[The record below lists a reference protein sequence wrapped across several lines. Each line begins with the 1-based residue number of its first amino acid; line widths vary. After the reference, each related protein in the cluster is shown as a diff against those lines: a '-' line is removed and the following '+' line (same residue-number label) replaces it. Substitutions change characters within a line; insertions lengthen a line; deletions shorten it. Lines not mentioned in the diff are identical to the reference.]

1 MDAKVMEDIL
11 QTGKRYRVYGV
22 NLREYCAGIG
32 ISVSRWFR
40 IMKACCRELSPK
52 AIRKPQVSPYALTDK
67 EQQLVVAYAL
77 EHPRYY
83 HREMAYRM
91 IDDNIVYTSP
101 STVYRIL
108 KKYGLIRENVHTK
121 RYGWVHRYSNEAQY
135 PDELWQADI
144 TYVRY
149 KHKDVYQLSF
159 IDVYSRFVVV
169 SVPLT
174 TMESSTVSKVFARFI
189 EEYNDTLKQKPKLQT
204 DNGSCFIGSEFTS
217 VMQRYVM
224 EHTTIHPSTP
234 TENAIIERWHRTF
247 KELLYEADEPDSF
260 EALVNTTQR
269 ACYYYNYERYHQS
282 LGYMVPYEWYRGCP
296 EKIYAEREM
305 KVSKARRLRREANS
319 ITRNYSLSLTAENS
333 HLV

>member
-11 QTGKRYRVYGV
+11 QTGKRYQGYGV
-22 NLREYCAGIG
+22 NLGEYCAGIG

-40 IMKACCRELSPK
+40 ITKALCRELSPK

-305 KVSKARRLRREANS
+305 KVSKARRLRREANC